1 MGSKKYWNDLF
12 PLDDL
17 FSLWSLH
24 SNDFRKREIALKAK
38 CRGDKDEYF
47 KRHVSVGSTE
57 ELKKELKRHALT
69 EIHVGSVYTKD
80 CHLVKSVTSNCV
92 SVGRELV
99 LDLDIQD
106 KSVFCAVSKDDLPAC
121 DAAMKTLLLSAN
133 ILRAALRELFGFKLF
148 LFSYS
153 GRRGLH
159 ISVLDK
165 RAFDLTA
172 EARSAII
179 TRLTAP
185 VFKHDPRLLFDV
197 IATDP
202 SFGKETKSA
211 IDVAHHQLLKRRDQG
226 GVGLLQL
233 QRDRNKFL
241 DILFD
246 PSLLRKQFGV
256 DLAASTR
263 RAAIG
268 AADGEACLAAI
279 TKRVS
284 TSRFFSSR
292 LKLILFSIVW
302 PVLDAGASRDGHLL
316 KSEFSINGNTDRIA
330 VPFEL
335 RHEEPVWDARLC
347 PTAAALV
354 AGDSDAVDAFEEGK
368 RVLREVVE
376 RVKTEIA
383 GKRKRD

>member
-1 MGSKKYWNDLF
+1 MF
-12 PLDDL
+12 PVGELV
-17 FSLWSLH
+17 SLWCLH
-24 SNDFRKREIALKAK
+24 APDLRKREIALKGL
-38 CRGDKDEYF
+38 RRDGGDYF
-47 KRHVSVGSTE
+47 KRHISVGSAE
-57 ELKKELKRHALT
+57 DLKKELKKHALL
-69 EIHVGSVYTKD
+69 EIHVGSVYSKD
-80 CHLVKSVTSNCV
+80 CHLVKSVTSGCV

-99 LDLDIQD
+99 LDLDLQD
-106 KSVFCAVSKDDLPAC
+106 KSVFGQVSKDDLPAC
-121 DAAMKTLLLSAN
+121 DAAIKTLLLSAN
-133 ILRAALRELFGFKLF
+133 ILRAALRELFGFKHF
-148 LFSYS
+148 LYSYS

-159 ISVLDK
+159 ISVLDR
-165 RAFDLTA
+165 RAFDLSG
-172 EARSAII
+172 EARSSII
-179 TRLTAP
+179 ARVTAP
-185 VFKHDPRLLFDV
+185 VFKYDPRLLFDV

-202 SFGKETKSA
+202 SFGKETNVA
-211 IDVAHHQLLKRRDQG
+211 IDVAHHQLLKRRDAG

-246 PSLLRKQFGV
+246 TSLLRTQFDI

-263 RAAIG
+263 RVAID

-302 PVLDAGASRDGHLL
+302 PVLDVGASRDGHLL
-316 KSEFSINGNTDRIA
+316 KSEFSVHGSTDRIA

-335 RHEEPVWDARLC
+335 DENNPVWDAGKC
-347 PTAAALV
+347 PTATALLAGDADAVAAL
-354 AGDSDAVDAFEEGK
+354 EKGK
-368 RVLREVVE
+368 CVLREAVE
-376 RVKTEIA
+376 QVQKEVA